1 MVDQAG
7 LNTWKVDATAMVQ
20 AAGGRWRPLKD
31 LLAMQNAAAKY
42 ADQQDPH
49 ARPSVALPLVPPPPR
64 VEKDRTP
71 TTPPSGVLPLVPPPT
86 RTGKLRPPTPRPP
99 APAPVAAPVIEE
111 PNPVLEEPN
120 PVLEEPALVLEEPA
134 PLIVGPDPVPVAEE
148 PIEPSAVFTDA
159 ETQVDE
165 GPPIDPADFRA
176 EEELAPLP
184 EALSRGEESGRA
196 GNEPPNV
203 QAWDD
208 EPLIF
213 TNTASE
219 ATAAGA
225 PEDAAPEEEIVG
237 LPQDTAART
246 TEWDPEPSQWPD
258 VVEEPAVVPQPRVQS
273 LADDPVPHHSRSNDA
288 FSHGGSRSYTSRP
301 SEAQAPASSYVATEP
316 GFQEDD
322 EDFLKP
328 RPIVLDP
335 SFLRIASAVGLFLSR
350 SLDVLDRVYQ
360 RLRDLYLGQREKMS
374 EAQARRAA
382 ARAARP
388 EPVAPVEPRAQ
399 GPVVVEARPEPPH
412 VPLLAV
418 ADEVSDVRRD
428 DSSSRPVS
436 TTANVKIVPL
446 KPLEPEGPPRVTVG
460 ELFERLKDGASA
472 RAASLRGRV
481 DDLVHRSHP
490 TPVPKPASSEPP
502 TLNVSYAPPPELVKP
517 SPPTPTNAI
526 PVLRLA
532 KFEDE
537 EEPQDLYEEPIEE
550 SRFPTVWLW
559 TKRLAWLVVLAG
571 VGLAA
576 HQGWESWYPKATTL
590 SNTAFTR
597 VSQYAQTREA
607 AARQRQALQ
616 EATEQLPHLAPDT
629 IRLVLTSVP
638 DGALDPPELFQ
649 VASNAADRGLPLL
662 PDAERREMK
671 VLRVTLLHQLNFAE
685 RESLLAYDEVR
696 ARRTPFP
703 FEDKGALELF
713 ARAAR
718 GLDAQSRERFQVL
731 SGKAVIAGLGTPIAD
746 PGPQAPR

>member
-7 LNTWKVDATAMVQ
+7 LNTWKVDTTAMVQ

-31 LLAMQNAAAKY
+31 LLAMQSAAAKY
-42 ADQQDPH
+42 AEQQDPH
-49 ARPSVALPLVPPPPR
+49 APASAAPPLVPPPPR
-64 VEKDRTP
+64 VEKVRTP
-71 TTPPSGVLPLVPPPT
+71 APPSGVPLVPPPT

-99 APAPVAAPVIEE
+99 APAPVAVPVIEE
-111 PNPVLEEPN
+111 PNPA
-120 PVLEEPALVLEEPA
+120 LEEPALV
-134 PLIVGPDPVPVAEE
+134 AEE
-148 PIEPSAVFTDA
+148 PVEPSAIFADA
-159 ETQVDE
+159 ETSVDE

-184 EALSRGEESGRA
+184 EALSRGEESVRA

-219 ATAAGA
+219 ATAAAA
-225 PEDAAPEEEIVG
+225 PEDAAPEDEIVG
-237 LPQDTAART
+237 LPQDTRART

-273 LADDPVPHHSRSNDA
+273 LADDPVPHRSRSDDA
-288 FSHGGSRSYTSRP
+288 SSHGGSRSYTSRP
-301 SEAQAPASSYVATEP
+301 SEARDPASSYVATEP
-316 GFQEDD
+316 GFEEDD

-335 SFLRIASAVGLFLSR
+335 NFLRIASAVGLFLSR

-360 RLRDLYLGQREKMS
+360 RLRDLYLRQREKMS
-374 EAQARRAA
+374 EARARRAA

-388 EPVAPVEPRAQ
+388 EPVAPEEPRAQ
-399 GPVVVEARPEPPH
+399 GPVVVEARPEPPR

-428 DSSSRPVS
+428 DSPPRPVP
-436 TTANVKIVPL
+436 TTADVKIVPL

-490 TPVPKPASSEPP
+490 TPVPKPTSSEPP
-502 TLNVSYAPPPELVKP
+502 TLNVSYAPPLEPVKP
-517 SPPTPTNAI
+517 PAPTNAI

-532 KFEDE
+532 KIEDE

-590 SNTAFTR
+590 SDTAFTR

-629 IRLVLTSVP
+629 IRLVLSSAP

-649 VASNAADRGLPLL
+649 VACNAADRGLPLL
-662 PDAERREMK
+662 PDAERQEMK

-696 ARRTPFP
+696 GRRTPFP

-731 SGKAVIAGLGTPIAD
+731 SGKAIIAGLGTPIAD
-746 PGPQAPR
+746 PGPQTPR